1 MRLIS
6 IAALAFLMAG
16 CVSTKDYIG
25 DYREKF
31 REHPQARVDCSGF
44 LDKSAEA
51 KVSGAITTNK
61 DKNTGKATAQSSIRG
76 LKDDQGSIYQA
87 CVEAWEIRNAGQWAN
102 KVAHAV
108 NECIFVMS
116 FLIITAPFV
125 PLCYSIDSSSMWI
138 KWTN

>member
-16 CVSTKDYIG
+16 CVSTEDYIG

-31 REHPQARVDCSGF
+31 REHPQARVDCSRF

-76 LKDDQGSIYQA
+76 LKDDKGSIYKA
-87 CVEAWEIRNAGQWAN
+87 CIEAWEIRNAGQWAA
-102 KVAHAV
+102 KVAGEV
-108 NECIFVMS
+108 NACIFVAS
-116 FLIITAPFV
+116 IYIIAIPLI
-125 PLCYSIDSSSMWI
+125 PLCY
-138 KWTN
+138 